1 MAWEYFDVNGS
12 FWSTS
17 TAKLK
22 LDASLGYIN
31 RDTEVV
37 STTTGKRGPAGEI
50 KGLVFPEDVF
60 PGDLPPIEPIAPP
73 IEVQAKRTRLPIN
86 DTGFKFEPR
95 KVKKSNPGFFDVGF
109 RDAIT
114 PTLVSLLWSLWL
126 WVAGVVLLAG
136 LAGWSYSVWSLA
148 RPVEFR
154 LAGIFFGSCSM
165 VFLAVF
171 STMIVRIVLEGC
183 VVLFRIA
190 DYLKEISER

>member
-73 IEVQAKRTRLPIN
+73 IEQVRPEAQ
-86 DTGFKFEPR
+86 FKFEPR

-126 WVAGVVLLAG
+126 WVVGVVLLAG

>member
-22 LDASLGYIN
+22 LDAAIGYIN

-50 KGLVFPEDVF
+50 KGLVFPES
-60 PGDLPPIEPIAPP
+60 PPLIEPIAPP
-73 IEVQAKRTRLPIN
+73 IEQVRPEA
-86 DTGFKFEPR
+86 GFKFEPR

-136 LAGWSYSVWSLA
+136 LAWWSYSVWSLA

>member
-12 FWSTS
+12 FWSTG
-17 TAKLK
+17 TEKLK

-50 KGLVFPEDVF
+50 KGLLFPE
-60 PGDLPPIEPIAPP
+60 DLPPIQPDPIAPP
-73 IEVQAKRTRLPIN
+73 IVQVRHEA
-86 DTGFKFEPR
+86 GFKFEPR

-126 WVAGVVLLAG
+126 WVAGVVLLTV
-136 LAGWSYSVWSLA
+136 LVWWSYSVWSLS

-154 LAGIFFGSCSM
+154 LAGIFFGCCSI

>member
-60 PGDLPPIEPIAPP
+60 PEDLPPIAPP
-73 IEVQAKRTRLPIN
+73 IEVQAERTRLPPEQV
-86 DTGFKFEPR
+86 GFKYQPR
-95 KVKKSNPGFFDVGF
+95 KGRVRGSNPGFFDLEF

-114 PTLVSLLWSLWL
+114 PVLVSGLWALWL
-126 WVAGVVLLAG
+126 SVVILTVIVG
-136 LAGWSYSVWSLA
+136 LGYFSYTIWQTQNPVSV
-148 RPVEFR
+148 R
-154 LAGIFFGSCSM
+154 LAKITAGSVCVLFFWL
-165 VFLAVF
+165 FL
-171 STMIVRIVLEGC
+171 SILVRIVLESA

-190 DYLKEISER
+190 DYLKQISQR